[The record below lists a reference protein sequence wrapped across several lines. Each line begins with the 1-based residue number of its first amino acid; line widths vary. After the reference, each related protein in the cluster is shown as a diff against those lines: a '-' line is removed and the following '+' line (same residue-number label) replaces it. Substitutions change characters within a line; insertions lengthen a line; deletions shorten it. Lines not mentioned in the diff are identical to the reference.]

1 MISRNIHHRRYG
13 DFFVEMDDEDS
24 RFLATT
30 SIMGSNEARDRLHA
44 IMTSDM
50 AEAIEQIGQ
59 TLEACHAKKVRLLNQ
74 LDDVTRAVEAVRNEC
89 GCIDTT
95 IA

>member
-1 MISRNIHHRRYG
+1 MDEE
-13 DFFVEMDDEDS
+13 DF
-24 RFLATT
+24 RFLETT
-30 SIMGSNEARDRLHA
+30 PVLSSNEARDRLHA
-44 IMTSDM
+44 IMTNDM

-59 TLEACHAKKVRLLNQ
+59 TLEACQAKKTSLLYQ
-74 LDDVTRAVEAVRNEC
+74 LDEVTRAVEGVRNEC

>member
-1 MISRNIHHRRYG
+1 
-13 DFFVEMDDEDS
+13 MDDEDS
-24 RFLATT
+24 RFLQTT
-30 SIMGSNEARDRLHA
+30 SVMASNEARDRLHA

-59 TLEACHAKKVRLLNQ
+59 TLEACQAKKTRLFSQ
-74 LDDVTRAVEAVRNEC
+74 LDEVTRAVEAVRNEC

>member
-1 MISRNIHHRRYG
+1 
-13 DFFVEMDDEDS
+13 MDEEDS
-24 RFLATT
+24 RIITT
-30 SIMGSNEARDRLHA
+30 RSMMASNEARDRLHA

-59 TLEACHAKKVRLLNQ
+59 TLEACNTKKARLLNQ
-74 LDDVTRAVEAVRNEC
+74 LDEVYRAVEAVRNEC

-95 IA
+95 IAYVNSS

>member
-1 MISRNIHHRRYG
+1 
-13 DFFVEMDDEDS
+13 MDGSEPHIVVS
-24 RFLATT
+24 T
-30 SIMGSNEARDRLHA
+30 SSMASAEARDLLHTV
-44 IMTSDM
+44 MVTDM

-59 TLEACHAKKVRLLNQ
+59 TLEACNTKKTRLLDR
-74 LDDVTRAVEAVRNEC
+74 LDEVHRAVEAVRNEC

>member
-1 MISRNIHHRRYG
+1 
-13 DFFVEMDDEDS
+13 MDEEDS

-30 SIMGSNEARDRLHA
+30 SMMISNEARDRLHA
-44 IMTSDM
+44 IMTNDM
-50 AEAIEQIGQ
+50 AEALEQIGQ
-59 TLEACHAKKVRLLNQ
+59 TLEACQAKKSRLLGQ
-74 LDDVTRAVEAVRNEC
+74 LDEVTRAVEAVRNEC

>member
-1 MISRNIHHRRYG
+1 MEN
-13 DFFVEMDDEDS
+13 DDTHG
-24 RFLATT
+24 AAA
-30 SIMGSNEARDRLHA
+30 EARDRLQT
-44 IMTSDM
+44 IMSNDI

-59 TLEACHAKKVRLLNQ
+59 TLEACHTKKSRLFER
-74 LDDVTRAVEAVRNEC
+74 LDQVFQAVEAVRSEC